1 MTTMSLH
8 DGSRLYNQWNMTIL
22 CRQDISS
29 HDIDFVEYIGPG
41 VRCCFWLSDK
51 FKHDLWRLKS
61 KLKLSQKQHITPGL
75 TWGRILSTCVISMW
89 NNDIKCKYMCVIP
102 LIKLARKELINHRR
116 RSRHVFVIQCK
127 QSFSKTAFNV
137 LIKPSA
143 RSTDA
148 LVSFEDILNLQEC
161 AHSLPLCFIVLIY
174 WWNFS
179 MPFRYVA
186 VNWGLLLLPMCKWN
200 CDQGC

>member
-41 VRCCFWLSDK
+41 VRCCFWLSE
-51 FKHDLWRLKS
+51 
-61 KLKLSQKQHITPGL
+61 KQHITPGF
-75 TWGRILSTCVISMW
+75 TWGRILSTCVISIW
-89 NNDIKCKYMCVIP
+89 NNDIKCRYMCMIP
-102 LIKLARKELINHRR
+102 LIKLARKELINHRPK
-116 RSRHVFVIQCK
+116 SSHVFVIQCK

-161 AHSLPLCFIVLIY
+161 AHSLPFGFIVLIY
-174 WWNFS
+174 WWNLS